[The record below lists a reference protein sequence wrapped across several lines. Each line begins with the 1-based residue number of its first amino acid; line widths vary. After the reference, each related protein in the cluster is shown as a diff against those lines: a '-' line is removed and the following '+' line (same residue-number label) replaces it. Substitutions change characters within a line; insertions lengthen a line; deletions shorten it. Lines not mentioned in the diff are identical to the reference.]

1 MGHII
6 FKSML
11 ERGRRINE
19 GGDIYLLLGI
29 NNLISFWDGRGGRG

>member
-1 MGHII
+1 
-6 FKSML
+6 ML

-29 NNLISFWDGRGGRG
+29 NNLISFWDR

>member
-1 MGHII
+1 
-6 FKSML
+6 ML

-29 NNLISFWDGRGGRG
+29 NNLISFWDGGGGRG